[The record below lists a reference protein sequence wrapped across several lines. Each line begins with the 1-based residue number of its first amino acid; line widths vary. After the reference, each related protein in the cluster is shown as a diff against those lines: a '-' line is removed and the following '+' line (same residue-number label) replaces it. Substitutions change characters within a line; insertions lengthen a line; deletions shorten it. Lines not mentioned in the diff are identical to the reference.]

1 MHVIEEL
8 LALDGSAAYLSSLG
22 ISECVSPARPSSS
35 ASSSSSSAAVS
46 SAYLGAGGCGIGPSS
61 SSSSAEAAE
70 LRSQLAVLTRRESAL
85 HAECDML
92 RKQAGRRSTEVR
104 KLCERHAAE
113 VSGLELQASAA
124 GMASMEESACAACG
138 DADAPS
144 AVTVTDASSELAPT
158 EVAIWEVSTLR
169 VLATAATGTLG
180 GVSEVA
186 EEVLSCRE
194 ASKLVEVCSRRRP
207 DAASTTR

>member
-1 MHVIEEL
+1 MRGMHASCMHVIEEL

-70 LRSQLAVLTRRESAL
+70 LRSQLAALTRRESAL

-113 VSGLELQASAA
+113 VSGLELQASARDLPACLHACMPARMQA
-124 GMASMEESACAACG
+124 GWRH
-138 DADAPS
+138 
-144 AVTVTDASSELAPT
+144 VTSP
-158 EVAIWEVSTLR
+158 
-169 VLATAATGTLG
+169 
-180 GVSEVA
+180 
-186 EEVLSCRE
+186 RE
-194 ASKLVEVCSRRRP
+194 ARAAAARR
-207 DAASTTR
+207 